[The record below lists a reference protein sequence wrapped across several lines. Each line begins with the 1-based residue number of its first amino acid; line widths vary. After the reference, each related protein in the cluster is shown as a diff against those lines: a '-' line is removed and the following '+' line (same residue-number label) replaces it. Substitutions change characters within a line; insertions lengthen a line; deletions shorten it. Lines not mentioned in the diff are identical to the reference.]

1 MQSREIRKQR
11 CADALEVLNRGGC
24 AVFFTLTTVDVVDLP
39 TIRERWRK
47 FRHEFLRLLRKR
59 GIEHVEYVMNYELHP
74 GYLNKIVKDRRVVER
89 VIRSDGRP
97 HGWHIHGVISCRVPL
112 ADFRRLAQAALF
124 GRVNVKRVTSK
135 GISDYLVKHALKAY
149 RGLTKRERDTYRG
162 MRLRLV
168 NASRG
173 LPALD
178 DYAYRSELRTRT
190 DEIMRLERSSYDE
203 MRWQYWI
210 DDGDGQTVPTDA
222 RGNVLPLKTPDF
234 RVMRTRSEAC
244 ALLGL
249 SSFADLAYALQ
260 FLRSGG
266 VGAFL
271 GAVSRLQWRGVFEQ
285 HELRS
290 GAVTVDSRERSDWC
304 VNDDSQ
310 SGSSGRKNPGSRR
323 RDALMC
329 NRKSKFRFPSAVP
342 GRVEKVENHVRTSE
356 P

>member
-1 MQSREIRKQR
+1 MQSLEIRKQR
-11 CADALEVLNRGGC
+11 CADALEVLNRGGH

-59 GIEHVEYVMNYELHP
+59 GVDHVEYVMNYELHP
-74 GYLNKIVKDRRVVER
+74 GYLNKIVKDRRVFDR

-97 HGWHIHGVISCRVPL
+97 HGWHIHGVISCRVPI

-190 DEIMRLERSSYDE
+190 DEIMRRERSSYDE

-210 DDGDGQTVPTDA
+210 DDGDGLTVPTDA
-222 RGNVLPLKTPDF
+222 RGNILPLKTPDF

-249 SSFADLAYALQ
+249 SSFSDLAYALQ
-260 FLRSGG
+260 FLRSGS

-271 GAVSRLQWRGVFEQ
+271 GAVSRLRWRGVFEQ
-285 HELRS
+285 QHLRS
-290 GAVTVDSRERSDWC
+290 GAANVDFTERSDGC
-304 VNDDSQ
+304 VDDNSQ
-310 SGSSGRKNPGSRR
+310 RGLSDPRNPMSRH
-323 RDALMC
+323 RDAVLC
-329 NRKSKFRFPSAVP
+329 NKKSKFRIPSAVP
-342 GRVEKVENHVRTSE
+342 GRVVTVGNHVRTSE
-356 P
+356 S